1 MIGQSSFLSD
11 VKTPRILLKERATK
25 DAFMMAEGCRLN
37 RRVVLTVTMISVLS
51 LAAKRSPAA
60 DDLTAQISAGLL
72 RLSNQIEYDNVRIA
86 LFTDG
91 SKEFSAAAA
100 AVQSVGG
107 SVVDI
112 DARQDLAT
120 LREQYRRSNCFA
132 AIVPNAELLK
142 GVMVGEG
149 LLCERCAARAM
160 SVAPLVAR
168 RRSAVRRGVR
178 GAGTAPF
185 PGELRAGRRRSR
197 RGGPVFF
204 EGQTGRIVAKRTN
217 HGETMKSPRT
227 DRGP

>member
-1 MIGQSSFLSD
+1 M
-11 VKTPRILLKERATK
+11 
-25 DAFMMAEGCRLN
+25 
-37 RRVVLTVTMISVLS
+37 TVTMISVLS

-168 RRSAVRRGVR
+168 RRSAVRRGVFAKGKLVESLR
-178 GAGTAPF
+178 NGQITA
-185 PGELRAGRRRSR
+185 R
-197 RGGPVFF
+197 
-204 EGQTGRIVAKRTN
+204 Q
-217 HGETMKSPRT
+217 
-227 DRGP
+227 